1 MEQAYTIAATLM
13 RYVFVALMAYIL
25 IRLVIISIREW
36 SSRRFWEKQLEGK
49 AFAQLEVIE
58 PYSKRGALYDVS
70 HKTTIGRNRACDIQ
84 IRTRSIAKK
93 HAIFFVRDTLYITAY
108 EPEKHQIYVNDSP
121 IGRQD
126 ARLFDGDT
134 IKIGRVTLKVHIIED
149 EELYDEELFDDD
161 DFIEYG
167 SGDIDEDEFDETDE
181 YDQDGE

>member
-1 MEQAYTIAATLM
+1 M
-13 RYVFVALMAYIL
+13 
-25 IRLVIISIREW
+25 
-36 SSRRFWEKQLEGK
+36 
-49 AFAQLEVIE
+49 
-58 PYSKRGALYDVS
+58 
-70 HKTTIGRNRACDIQ
+70 
-84 IRTRSIAKK
+84 
-93 HAIFFVRDTLYITAY
+93 
-108 EPEKHQIYVNDSP
+108 NDSP